1 MTNSKDE
8 IPGNEKWNRRY
19 YALPQDIA
27 SFTDDQI
34 ETWAEKF
41 YDQMA
46 RDLNFGESSTQEEF
60 SKQKEGE
67 AMKKSIPPRI
77 QLTDRFMTAVTYAT
91 TLHRDQSR
99 KSTNIPYICH
109 PLGVASLLIEAGC
122 DEDQVIAGVLHD
134 VPEDCG
140 GEPRLADI
148 KQMFGDRVEA
158 IVRGCSDS
166 LATSEQQKAPWRER
180 KEIHLEH
187 LRMADADVLVVSAA
201 DKLHNARA
209 ISTDYLIIKENVWDR
224 FNADR
229 NSILWYYRE
238 MLAIFTSHDVPRSL
252 TEPLNLAI
260 SQMAS

>member
-1 MTNSKDE
+1 MKE
-8 IPGNEKWNRRY
+8 KLIPH
-19 YALPQDIA
+19 
-27 SFTDDQI
+27 
-34 ETWAEKF
+34 
-41 YDQMA
+41 
-46 RDLNFGESSTQEEF
+46 
-60 SKQKEGE
+60 
-67 AMKKSIPPRI
+67 I
-77 QLTDRFMTAVTYAT
+77 QLADRFITAVAYAT
-91 TLHRDQSR
+91 TMHRDQSR
-99 KSTNIPYICH
+99 KSTTLPYICH
-109 PLGVASLLIEAGC
+109 PLGVASLLIEAGA
-122 DEDQVIAGVLHD
+122 DEDQVIAGLLHD
-134 VPEDCG
+134 VAEDCG
-140 GEPRLADI
+140 GEPRLVDI
-148 KQMFGDRVEA
+148 KEMFGKRVAE

-166 LATSEQQKAPWRER
+166 LTESTQEKAPWRER

-209 ISTDYLIIKENVWDR
+209 ISTDYLIIKENVWER